1 VEQVALNRH
10 VFAATAAISFM
21 PEQGAGVKSNIY
33 EGKDKGPPR
42 MKKWEVGP
50 IDGSDCCS
58 V

>member
-21 PEQGAGVKSNIY
+21 PEQGTGVKSNIC
-33 EGKDKGPPR
+33 ERKDKGPPR
-42 MKKWEVGP
+42 MEKWELGP
-50 IDGSDCCS
+50 IDGLDCFS